1 MEGGESTIKIARK
14 WGYRVKK
21 IPENQAQ
28 VVFAHGNFWG
38 RTIAAISASTDPTSF
53 NEFGPHVPGYQIV
66 PYDDLS
72 KLEVNFGAFKIKSIF
87 ESWMTVHFLK
97 HVTLLVLIERSPY
110 NNKL

>member
-1 MEGGESTIKIARK
+1 MFGRIFFVYSKQILNSDYFSFFLGVEGGETSIKIARK

-38 RTIAAISASTDPTSF
+38 RTIAAISASTDPNSF

-66 PYDDLS
+66 PYDDLG
-72 KLEVNFGAFKIKSIF
+72 KLEVNI
-87 ESWMTVHFLK
+87 E
-97 HVTLLVLIERSPY
+97 LV
-110 NNKL
+110 

>member
-1 MEGGESTIKIARK
+1 MCKLGVEGGETSVKIARK

-38 RTIAAISASTDPTSF
+38 RTIAAISASTDPNSF

-66 PYDDLS
+66 PYDDLG
-72 KLEVNFGAFKIKSIF
+72 KLEVNIMFTIVEVG
-87 ESWMTVHFLK
+87 
-97 HVTLLVLIERSPY
+97 
-110 NNKL
+110 